1 MAIEVDRLIVRL
13 VGDTK
18 RYQASMLA
26 AGKETKL
33 FKRKAEGSLGGLSKP
48 MLALGAAAG
57 TMAAF
62 AVKSFAEFDAAMV
75 KSTSIMGDLGAATKR
90 EMRSVALSLSGR
102 TIQSAEELANSY
114 YYLASAGKDA
124 QQSMALLPVVARFA
138 TAGMFDMAKATDLL
152 TDAQSALGLS
162 SKNAAEDMAN
172 MTYLGDLLVKANTLA
187 NASVEQFSIA
197 LTTKAGA
204 AIKSWNLDLEGSI
217 ALLAAYADQGIKA
230 ELAGNALD
238 RMFRLLTKSYREN
251 EDAFRR
257 LNIQIYDSAGNF
269 RQPYEI
275 IRDMEGALKGLGTEA
290 KAARL
295 DMLGFEARVAAVLLP
310 LIGTSEKMEE
320 YQRKLED
327 AAGTTQEV
335 ADKQLKSFNNQLK
348 ITWNLVKQTATSIG
362 KDLAPS
368 LEGLNKTFQRAD
380 RSGILA
386 GRAGM
391 LEKMRK
397 RSTSPLWYKP
407 GVGYGELLRMMDLWE
422 SNADRQRGLRG
433 LEDFGGFDIAG
444 DIAKN
449 KDAKRREQA
458 QKEKNKADQTAQ
470 EEANRVAAIMEERAN
485 REKGIAAMKDRM
497 QTDLATFGM
506 SNRQKAIYML
516 DKKAET
522 DAETAELKRLDKLLT
537 AREKLRDLKKKA
549 AEESKAAAAKEAQDQ
564 EMLVGQAQSLLT
576 RYFDAQ
582 RQHQE
587 RLKEADERRKANV
600 DTRVLASRA
609 QAQAG
614 TTEFLTRFETFQ
626 AGQVKTKT
634 DVDKKIEDNTK
645 RAADA
650 LEEIMRGSRGGNV
663 LPASNFDNLGF
674 DAGALA

>member
-13 VGDTK
+13 IGDTK
-18 RYQASMLA
+18 RYLASMA
-26 AGKETKL
+26 VAGKETKT
-33 FKRKAEGSLGGLSKP
+33 FKRKAEANLGSLVKP
-48 MLALGAAAG
+48 MLAVGAAAG
-57 TMAAF
+57 TMAALSIKAF
-62 AVKSFAEFDAAMV
+62 ADFDAAMV
-75 KSTSIMGDLGAATKR
+75 KSTSIMGDLGNATR
-90 EMRSVALSLSGR
+90 HEMRGVALSLSGR

-187 NASVEQFSIA
+187 NASVEQFSVA

-238 RMFRLLTKSYREN
+238 RMFRLLTKAYREN

-257 LNIQIYDSAGNF
+257 LNIQIYDLAGNF

-310 LIGTSEKMEE
+310 LIGTSDKMEE
-320 YQRKLED
+320 YQRKLEE
-327 AAGTTQEV
+327 AAGITQEV
-335 ADKQLKSFNNQLK
+335 ADKQLKSFSNQLK
-348 ITWNLVKQTATSIG
+348 ITWNIVKGIAIDIG
-362 KDLAPS
+362 SQLTPNMEELNRQLDGNYKIIKKLLGQDKLAIKAIWRDLTNPFPT
-368 LEGLNKTFQRAD
+368 EAD
-380 RSGILA
+380 AR
-386 GRAGM
+386 RGM
-391 LEKMRK
+391 
-397 RSTSPLWYKP
+397 
-407 GVGYGELLRMMDLWE
+407 
-422 SNADRQRGLRG
+422 RG

-444 DIAKN
+444 DIAKRQE
-449 KDAKRREQA
+449 AKRKEQA
-458 QKEKNKADQTAQ
+458 QKEKNKAEQAAQ

-485 REKGIAAMKDRM
+485 REKDIAAMKDRM